1 MGCTWDVQQV
11 VKIGQGSSQLLASG
25 CYTCTAQGSEADGI
39 RLKYPVIAHLMMTK
53 DP

>member
-11 VKIGQGSSQLLASG
+11 VNGSSQLLASG